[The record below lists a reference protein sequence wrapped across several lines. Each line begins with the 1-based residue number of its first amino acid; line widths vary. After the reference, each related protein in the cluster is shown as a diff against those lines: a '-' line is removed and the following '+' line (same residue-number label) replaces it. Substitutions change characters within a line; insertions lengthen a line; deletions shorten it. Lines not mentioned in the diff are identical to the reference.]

1 MALLIASALAVV
13 LFQSSASPADTEELT
28 RLERVW
34 NQAHEKGNA
43 KPLEQLWAD
52 DIEITVPKMAVMNR
66 EEALRFFRSGRMTF
80 DRYETSDLEVRV
92 YGDAAVVSGRLERS
106 RSLLGVTT
114 TDDWRFTK
122 VYARQSGRWRVVAFH
137 ASDAPDR

>member
-1 MALLIASALAVV
+1 MWVQIASALAFV
-13 LFQSSASPADTEELT
+13 LFQPSSSPADTEELM

-34 NQAHEKGNA
+34 NQAHEKGDA

-52 DIEITVPKMAVMNR
+52 DIEIAVPKMAVMTKS
-66 EEALRFFRSGRMTF
+66 EALQFFRSGRMKF
-80 DRYETSDLEVRV
+80 DHYETSAIKVRV
-92 YGDAAVVSGRLERS
+92 YGDAAVVTGRVERT

-114 TDDWRFTK
+114 MDDWRFTK

-137 ASDAPDR
+137 ASDAAQ

>member
-1 MALLIASALAVV
+1 MSLLLASAFALV
-13 LFQSSASPADTEELT
+13 LVQSSASPAETEELM

-34 NQAHEKGNA
+34 NQAHEKGDV

-52 DIEITVPKMAVMNR
+52 DIEIVVPKTAVMTR
-66 EEALRFFRSGRMTF
+66 SEALEVFRSGRMTF
-80 DRYETSDLEVRV
+80 DHYDTSDLKVRV
-92 YGDAAVVSGRLERS
+92 YGEAAVVTGRLTRG

-114 TDDWRFTK
+114 TEDWRFTK

-137 ASDAPDR
+137 ASDAPR